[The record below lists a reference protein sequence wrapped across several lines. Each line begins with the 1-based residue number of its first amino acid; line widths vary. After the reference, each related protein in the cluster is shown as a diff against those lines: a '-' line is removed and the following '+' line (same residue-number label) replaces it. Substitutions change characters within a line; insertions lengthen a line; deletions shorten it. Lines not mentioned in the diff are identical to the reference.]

1 MNWLDPETCEYGS
14 NWFALDSFAYYSAFV
29 PAITDMTPHNAG
41 EKDLDLAHKMIGIW
55 KQVAPF
61 MLSGD
66 YYPLTVCRKSSEDF
80 YAMQFHD
87 EISERGFFQILS
99 NARNPERHFIL
110 RLHAVD
116 PSSSY
121 LVTDLYTGKTL
132 LFKGKQLIDG
142 VEYELDAKSAIVCV
156 YQVVY
161 LYYFED
167 YPADKIGK
175 ILNKNVN
182 TVYTLLA
189 RARTLLKEKLE
200 GEENA
205 K

>member
-1 MNWLDPETCEYGS
+1 M
-14 NWFALDSFAYYSAFV
+14 
-29 PAITDMTPHNAG
+29 
-41 EKDLDLAHKMIGIW
+41 
-55 KQVAPF
+55 
-61 MLSGD
+61 
-66 YYPLTVCRKSSEDF
+66 
-80 YAMQFHD
+80 
-87 EISERGFFQILS
+87 
-99 NARNPERHFIL
+99 
-110 RLHAVD
+110 
-116 PSSSY
+116 
-121 LVTDLYTGKTL
+121 TDLYTGKTL

>member
-1 MNWLDPETCEYGS
+1 MRSEQEVNRAIEMYSDMVYRLCMVYMKNTSDTEDIFQDVFLKY
-14 NWFALDSFAYYSAFV
+14 ALSSVIFENSEHEKAWIIRVTVNRCKDVLKSFFRNRTVSIEEFS
-29 PAITDMTPHNAG
+29 G
-41 EKDLDLAHKMIGIW
+41 LAAD
-55 KQVAPF
+55 Q
-61 MLSGD
+61 
-66 YYPLTVCRKSSEDF
+66 SED
-80 YAMQFHD
+80 Y
-87 EISERGFFQILS
+87 SEVIAAVLS
-99 NARNPERHFIL
+99 LPIKYKE
-110 RLHAVD
+110 
-116 PSSSY
+116 
-121 LVTDLYTGKTL
+121 
-132 LFKGKQLIDG
+132 
-142 VEYELDAKSAIVCV
+142 
-156 YQVVY
+156 VVY

>member
-1 MNWLDPETCEYGS
+1 
-14 NWFALDSFAYYSAFV
+14 
-29 PAITDMTPHNAG
+29 
-41 EKDLDLAHKMIGIW
+41 
-55 KQVAPF
+55 
-61 MLSGD
+61 
-66 YYPLTVCRKSSEDF
+66 
-80 YAMQFHD
+80 MQFHD

-110 RLHAVD
+110 RFHAVD